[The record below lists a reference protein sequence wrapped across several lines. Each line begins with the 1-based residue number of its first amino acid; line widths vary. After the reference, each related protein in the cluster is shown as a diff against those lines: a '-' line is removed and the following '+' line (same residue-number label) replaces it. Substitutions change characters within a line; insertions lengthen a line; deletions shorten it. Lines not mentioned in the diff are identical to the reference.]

1 MIGTLDGRT
10 PGYSPSL
17 DPKNPEQPEELE
29 DPEESMVGA
38 ISAPLLVPPN
48 LFHQLVRRQST

>member
-1 MIGTLDGRT
+1 MIGTLDDRT
-10 PGYSPSL
+10 PGCSPSL

-38 ISAPLLVPPN
+38 VSAPLLVPPN
-48 LFHQLVRRQST
+48 LVHQLVR